1 VLSGWLEKVRR
12 QGVAVTVAVCVWG
25 LGVAFFGLTNS
36 LWLAVIALA
45 VAGAGDLVSSV
56 YRNSMLQTVAT
67 DEMRGRM
74 QGVFMVVVAGGP
86 RLADMWHGWA
96 AEGVGAGAA
105 ATIGGVAVVVVVI
118 AVVFRFAAFWRYVG
132 PRAGDGS

>member
-1 VLSGWLEKVRR
+1 VL
-12 QGVAVTVAVCVWG
+12 
-25 LGVAFFGLTNS
+25 
-36 LWLAVIALA
+36 ALA

-74 QGVFMVVVAGGP
+74 QGVFLVVVAGGP

-132 PRAGDGS
+132 PRGG